1 MKKESNKGFKKLVL
15 LLLLFVGLGASV
27 TAGAYWASSVAVTN
41 AAPKDTSLVVTVGK
55 GQAVTATYALDL
67 GTPQNSMKK
76 GSYSGSTFTEA
87 EPQTAVTNLVPTSR
101 VVDNTAANYNAV
113 QFTVEVLW
121 GVGFSTTGITNNDVV
136 TTSTFTSTLN
146 SALIGDTE
154 YSVQLATGTAQLFNV
169 IITPASNNIEVGTSV
184 PVTVTIVFAN
194 EPADKD
200 MYDLVAT
207 KLLTVSLS
215 FEVAAV

>member
-1 MKKESNKGFKKLVL
+1 MKKGSNKGFKKLVL

-41 AAPKDTSLVVTVGK
+41 AGAKDTSLVVNVGE
-55 GQAVTATYALDL
+55 GQEVTATYTLDL
-67 GTPQNSMKK
+67 GTPQTSMKK
-76 GSYSGSTFTEA
+76 GSYDGSTFTEA
-87 EPQTAVTNLVPTSR
+87 ETAVTNLVPTSR
-101 VVDNTAANYNAV
+101 VADNPANYNAV

-146 SALIGDTE
+146 SALIGSTE
-154 YSVQLATGTAQLFNV
+154 YSVQKALGTAQLFNV
-169 IITPASNNIEVGTSV
+169 IITPASNNIEVGTKV

-194 EPADKD
+194 EPADKA
-200 MYDLVAT
+200 MYDLVA
-207 KLLTVSLS
+207 KKVLTVSLN
-215 FEVAAV
+215 FAIAAVTLP